1 MQSWTQHADITKN
14 LIMKLEF
21 ERYTKLRNQISL
33 KKKASGKAKFL
44 ETHKKGKEAQL
55 YVTQCTRRRA
65 FSIEA
70 WKAAVYRAAAAASR
84 HAIATARCCHRRVRL
99 AR

>member
-1 MQSWTQHADITKN
+1 
-14 LIMKLEF
+14 MKLEF
-21 ERYTKLRNQISL
+21 ERYTKLRNQISQ
-33 KKKASGKAKFL
+33 KKASGKAKFL

-84 HAIATARCCHRRVRL
+84 HAIATARCCRRRVGL

>member
-1 MQSWTQHADITKN
+1 
-14 LIMKLEF
+14 MKLEF

-55 YVTQCTRRRA
+55 YVTQCTQRHWGLEGRRVLR
-65 FSIEA
+65 
-70 WKAAVYRAAAAASR
+70 RNRRQPPPAAS
-84 HAIATARCCHRRVRL
+84 AATA
-99 AR
+99 